1 MTTALLET
9 EGLGRR
15 FGGLSAVED
24 VSIAV
29 EPGEIRAVI
38 GPNGAGKTTLVG
50 MICGRL
56 RPSAGTVRFE
66 GRDITAMPSWRRV
79 AAGIVYTFQ
88 VTSIYGSLQVRE
100 NVALAAQRRLM
111 VSPGAWLH
119 LDEPALAA
127 RVEDSLRTLGLDES
141 AGRRAGE
148 LPYGHQRLLE
158 VAMGLALEPR
168 LLILDEPTQGLA
180 EHEID
185 TFCERVRDIASRA
198 TVMLIEHNMRVV
210 LRLASRITVMDQGR
224 VIADGDPAERRVG
237 PGSPARLPGPAVMR
251 NRAPNSGAPYRS
263 SMVAGFPDGP
273 AGRERVPRV
282 PPNRGRS
289 GIVLHLENVRA
300 GYGRVEVLRGVD
312 LVLEPGRIL
321 GLLGRNGA
329 GKTTTIRAI
338 MGLVDGLRGSI
349 RIEGTEL
356 VGLPPHRVPGHGLAW
371 VPQGRRLFP
380 EMTVEENLRLG
391 ALAGRGESAERL
403 DFLFDLFPV
412 LKERMQTSA
421 RRLSGGQQQMV
432 AMARALAS
440 GPRVLLLDEP
450 TEGLQ
455 PSLVDR
461 ILEAVRELRAAGTT
475 LLLVEQKVEAALA
488 VADRIAFIE
497 NGRILEHATP
507 ESLARDP
514 EPLIR
519 YVGVRR
525 GE

>member
-1 MTTALLET
+1 M
-9 EGLGRR
+9 
-15 FGGLSAVED
+15 
-24 VSIAV
+24 
-29 EPGEIRAVI
+29 
-38 GPNGAGKTTLVG
+38 
-50 MICGRL
+50 
-56 RPSAGTVRFE
+56 
-66 GRDITAMPSWRRV
+66 
-79 AAGIVYTFQ
+79 
-88 VTSIYGSLQVRE
+88 
-100 NVALAAQRRLM
+100 
-111 VSPGAWLH
+111 
-119 LDEPALAA
+119 
-127 RVEDSLRTLGLDES
+127 
-141 AGRRAGE
+141 
-148 LPYGHQRLLE
+148 
-158 VAMGLALEPR
+158 
-168 LLILDEPTQGLA
+168 
-180 EHEID
+180 
-185 TFCERVRDIASRA
+185 
-198 TVMLIEHNMRVV
+198 
-210 LRLASRITVMDQGR
+210 
-224 VIADGDPAERRVG
+224 
-237 PGSPARLPGPAVMR
+237 
-251 NRAPNSGAPYRS
+251 
-263 SMVAGFPDGP
+263 
-273 AGRERVPRV
+273 
-282 PPNRGRS
+282 
-289 GIVLHLENVRA
+289 LHLENVRA

-312 LVLEPGRIL
+312 LVLEPGCIL

-371 VPQGRRLFP
+371 VPQGRRLFA

-391 ALAGRGESAERL
+391 ALAGCGESTERL

-412 LKERMQTSA
+412 LAERMHTPA

-461 ILEAVRELRAAGTT
+461 ILEAISELRAAGTT

-497 NGRILEHATP
+497 NGRIRAHATP

-519 YVGVRR
+519 FVGVRR
-525 GE
+525 SG

>member
-1 MTTALLET
+1 M
-9 EGLGRR
+9 
-15 FGGLSAVED
+15 
-24 VSIAV
+24 
-29 EPGEIRAVI
+29 
-38 GPNGAGKTTLVG
+38 
-50 MICGRL
+50 L
-56 RPSAGTVRFE
+56 R
-66 GRDITAMPSWRRV
+66 
-79 AAGIVYTFQ
+79 
-88 VTSIYGSLQVRE
+88 
-100 NVALAAQRRLM
+100 
-111 VSPGAWLH
+111 
-119 LDEPALAA
+119 
-127 RVEDSLRTLGLDES
+127 
-141 AGRRAGE
+141 
-148 LPYGHQRLLE
+148 
-158 VAMGLALEPR
+158 
-168 LLILDEPTQGLA
+168 
-180 EHEID
+180 
-185 TFCERVRDIASRA
+185 
-198 TVMLIEHNMRVV
+198 
-210 LRLASRITVMDQGR
+210 
-224 VIADGDPAERRVG
+224 
-237 PGSPARLPGPAVMR
+237 
-251 NRAPNSGAPYRS
+251 
-263 SMVAGFPDGP
+263 
-273 AGRERVPRV
+273 
-282 PPNRGRS
+282 
-289 GIVLHLENVRA
+289 LENVRA

-371 VPQGRRLFP
+371 VPQGRRLFA

-403 DFLFDLFPV
+403 HFLFDLFPV
-412 LKERMQTSA
+412 LKERIHTPA

-497 NGRILEHATP
+497 NGRIREHATP

-525 GE
+525 TG

>member
-1 MTTALLET
+1 M
-9 EGLGRR
+9 
-15 FGGLSAVED
+15 
-24 VSIAV
+24 
-29 EPGEIRAVI
+29 
-38 GPNGAGKTTLVG
+38 
-50 MICGRL
+50 
-56 RPSAGTVRFE
+56 
-66 GRDITAMPSWRRV
+66 
-79 AAGIVYTFQ
+79 
-88 VTSIYGSLQVRE
+88 
-100 NVALAAQRRLM
+100 
-111 VSPGAWLH
+111 
-119 LDEPALAA
+119 
-127 RVEDSLRTLGLDES
+127 
-141 AGRRAGE
+141 
-148 LPYGHQRLLE
+148 
-158 VAMGLALEPR
+158 
-168 LLILDEPTQGLA
+168 
-180 EHEID
+180 
-185 TFCERVRDIASRA
+185 
-198 TVMLIEHNMRVV
+198 
-210 LRLASRITVMDQGR
+210 
-224 VIADGDPAERRVG
+224 
-237 PGSPARLPGPAVMR
+237 
-251 NRAPNSGAPYRS
+251 
-263 SMVAGFPDGP
+263 
-273 AGRERVPRV
+273 
-282 PPNRGRS
+282 
-289 GIVLHLENVRA
+289 LHLENVRA

-356 VGLPPHRVPGHGLAW
+356 VGLPPYRVPGHGLAW

-412 LKERMQTSA
+412 LKERMQTPA

-461 ILEAVRELRAAGTT
+461 ILEAVSELRAAGTT
-475 LLLVEQKVEAALA
+475 LMLVEQKVEAALA

-497 NGRILEHATP
+497 NGRIREHATP

-525 GE
+525 VV

>member
-1 MTTALLET
+1 
-9 EGLGRR
+9 
-15 FGGLSAVED
+15 
-24 VSIAV
+24 
-29 EPGEIRAVI
+29 
-38 GPNGAGKTTLVG
+38 
-50 MICGRL
+50 
-56 RPSAGTVRFE
+56 
-66 GRDITAMPSWRRV
+66 
-79 AAGIVYTFQ
+79 
-88 VTSIYGSLQVRE
+88 
-100 NVALAAQRRLM
+100 
-111 VSPGAWLH
+111 
-119 LDEPALAA
+119 
-127 RVEDSLRTLGLDES
+127 
-141 AGRRAGE
+141 
-148 LPYGHQRLLE
+148 
-158 VAMGLALEPR
+158 
-168 LLILDEPTQGLA
+168 
-180 EHEID
+180 
-185 TFCERVRDIASRA
+185 
-198 TVMLIEHNMRVV
+198 
-210 LRLASRITVMDQGR
+210 
-224 VIADGDPAERRVG
+224 
-237 PGSPARLPGPAVMR
+237 
-251 NRAPNSGAPYRS
+251 
-263 SMVAGFPDGP
+263 
-273 AGRERVPRV
+273 
-282 PPNRGRS
+282 
-289 GIVLHLENVRA
+289 VLHLENVRA

-349 RIEGTEL
+349 RIEDTEL

-371 VPQGRRLFP
+371 VPQGRRLFA

-403 DFLFDLFPV
+403 AFLLDLFPA
-412 LKERMQTSA
+412 LKDRMHTSA

-497 NGRILEHATP
+497 NGRIREHATP

-519 YVGVRR
+519 YVGVRHA
-525 GE
+525 E